1 MLDGA
6 KALGLPAEY
15 IKTLERETVDQM
27 GGVPP
32 EKPGS
37 GLFQQKQLQ
46 NSPVSIIIYVKNR
59 PLNGVITIKKHE
71 QPNKP
76 NFVQLH

>member
-1 MLDGA
+1 MTIPIPEKRGW
-6 KALGLPAEY
+6 
-15 IKTLERETVDQM
+15 

-59 PLNGVITIKKHE
+59 HLNGVITTKNTNNTIKQILFSYTKLLFYPIKHI
-71 QPNKP
+71 
-76 NFVQLH
+76 